1 MKSLTHSPVPCAVR
15 GRSRGFANL
24 ASTGGAGNSE
34 CLASTGG
41 AGGSAC
47 LARLRARALPLL
59 FLFLPL
65 VFPALAIE
73 KMPSEPLELLLTVGK
88 GVVIDCPKGV
98 SRVAT
103 SSPEI
108 VDVVAASS
116 EEVLFHA
123 KALGQATI
131 FIWSKTGERVIYN
144 VTVEPNLEPLRRLV
158 RETFPDEEIDIRA
171 SRDSLALVG
180 TASSQ
185 AVADRALALVSASVK
200 GAVGNLKIAPGTAEK
215 QVVLHVKF
223 AELNRTAVTEFGL
236 NLLSTGAT
244 NTVARITSGQ
254 FASGGLSQIT
264 GATPGAA
271 APSTSFSLSDMLNIF
286 AFRPDLNLG
295 VLIRD
300 LQTQGVLQVL
310 AEPNLVATNGK
321 EANFLAGGEF
331 PVPITQAGANSG
343 AISVQ
348 YREYGIKLSFLPQV
362 TAHGT
367 IRLHV
372 KPEVSSIDSANG
384 VTVSGLSIP
393 ALTMRR
399 FETDIELGEGQSFVI
414 AGLMDDRVIENLS
427 QVPGLSHL
435 PILGALFKSRSI
447 TKSKTELIVVVT
459 PEQVAPAKLC
469 ESNALPVQEEVGHLN
484 QPSATPAGHVD
495 QPCQTRPPSGV
506 NSSPAMPIPFL
517 EPVEDQKA
525 KVKK

>member
-1 MKSLTHSPVPCAVR
+1 
-15 GRSRGFANL
+15 
-24 ASTGGAGNSE
+24 
-34 CLASTGG
+34 
-41 AGGSAC
+41 
-47 LARLRARALPLL
+47 LPLL